1 MMNQRLTYMTKIDKS
16 VDISILSESND
27 CLDYVEAMLKQQKKD
42 LNDIDFEEP
51 MFSQRKKTVF
61 DD

>member
-27 CLDYVEAMLKQQKKD
+27 CLDYVEAMLKQ
-42 LNDIDFEEP
+42 
-51 MFSQRKKTVF
+51 
-61 DD
+61 